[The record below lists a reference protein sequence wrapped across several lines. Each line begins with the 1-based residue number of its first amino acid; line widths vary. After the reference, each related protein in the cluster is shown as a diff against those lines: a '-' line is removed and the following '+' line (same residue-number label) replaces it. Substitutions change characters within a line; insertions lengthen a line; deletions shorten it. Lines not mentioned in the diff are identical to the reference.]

1 MYHNKLVNWL
11 RTVENIN
18 ARLLLL
24 FMGDLS
30 GLTNDELKY
39 IDMVFPEILVELDDK
54 DTIVKQFKVELMK
67 ELNEIDTTKS
77 TDFIFTYLKKKL
89 KGSVLDNRTEFKIN
103 YSLLNHQLKMDDL
116 YWLFYLSCYSQQ
128 SHEDKSCFCNI
139 LGSYAVFFARQYQLR
154 ELALC
159 IIIATNYPEF
169 FPKMFYRDSWNFL
182 ISNQTQEGNFG
193 YSDPFVSE
201 VKTDKEKLLDSFY
214 SYYALSELKKL

>member
-54 DTIVKQFKVELMK
+54 DTIVKQLKVELMK

-89 KGSVLDNRTEFKIN
+89 KG
-103 YSLLNHQLKMDDL
+103 
-116 YWLFYLSCYSQQ
+116 
-128 SHEDKSCFCNI
+128 
-139 LGSYAVFFARQYQLR
+139 
-154 ELALC
+154 
-159 IIIATNYPEF
+159 
-169 FPKMFYRDSWNFL
+169 
-182 ISNQTQEGNFG
+182 
-193 YSDPFVSE
+193 
-201 VKTDKEKLLDSFY
+201 
-214 SYYALSELKKL
+214 